1 MQMDVTT
8 DALIAITILWGFVFI
23 YAVMASMDFGAG
35 FWSMIYMNRE
45 QTKAANI
52 ANKYLSPTWEVT
64 NVFIVAI
71 VVALFS
77 LFPGATF
84 VLGTVLLIPG
94 SIILLLLALRSGFLV
109 FSHSLPK
116 KYRKAVTY
124 ISGISGFIIPSILIM
139 VLPIT
144 HGGFIFQE
152 NNVYSLDLG
161 LVFTSANVYSFVGF
175 AIFSTLFLS
184 SLLLADFSNVA
195 NEDEAYS
202 IYRKG
207 ALITGPLS
215 LMMAFFIMLTL
226 RSEANWLFTK
236 MMQNIPILTKQPF

>member
-1 MQMDVTT
+1 
-8 DALIAITILWGFVFI
+8 
-23 YAVMASMDFGAG
+23 
-35 FWSMIYMNRE
+35 
-45 QTKAANI
+45 
-52 ANKYLSPTWEVT
+52 
-64 NVFIVAI
+64 
-71 VVALFS
+71 
-77 LFPGATF
+77 
-84 VLGTVLLIPG
+84 
-94 SIILLLLALRSGFLV
+94 
-109 FSHSLPK
+109 
-116 KYRKAVTY
+116 
-124 ISGISGFIIPSILIM
+124 M

-195 NEDEAYS
+195 NEDEAYN
-202 IYRKG
+202 IYRRG

-236 MMQNIPILTKQPF
+236 MMQNIPILLVSLLMFLLAGLALFYQTAALNIGKGDHV